1 MPVATGGWVDPKRAA
16 ASWAA
21 AMAILHKVQVYEAF
35 KKLEST
41 AMAFT

>member
-1 MPVATGGWVDPKRAA
+1 MPVAMYVDPKRAA

-21 AMAILHKVQVYEAF
+21 AMAILHKAQVYEAF
-35 KKLEST
+35 RKLEST